1 MGRLDKAEDRPLK
14 PKAPCRGCESRH
26 RGCHSQ
32 CETYRQFIVANEKF
46 REWRKREKDIDHVIS
61 ENAIQ
66 NAIAHTQCYARMGA
80 SGGLVKYKN
89 R

>member
-1 MGRLDKAEDRPLK
+1 MGRMDEDRPLK

-26 RGCHSQ
+26 KGCHSQ
-32 CETYRQFIVANEKF
+32 CETYRTFIVANEKF
-46 REWRKREKDIDHVIS
+46 REWMKEQKDIDHTIS
-61 ENAIQ
+61 ENAIA
-66 NAIAHTQCYARMGA
+66 NAIAHTQCYAKMGA

>member
-1 MGRLDKAEDRPLK
+1 MGRLDKVEDRPLK